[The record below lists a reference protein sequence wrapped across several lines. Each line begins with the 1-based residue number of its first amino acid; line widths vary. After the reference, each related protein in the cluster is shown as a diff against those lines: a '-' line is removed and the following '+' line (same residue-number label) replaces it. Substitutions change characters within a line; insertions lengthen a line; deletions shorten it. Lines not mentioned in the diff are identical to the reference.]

1 MIDQSMRPEA
11 ANEGLPPPHHPT
23 DRMISG
29 GIILAIGFLALLAGL
44 IVGLAGLGIIL
55 WGLASALAALTPWFK

>member
-1 MIDQSMRPEA
+1 MIDQSMHPQA

-23 DRMISG
+23 DRIASG
-29 GIILAIGFLALLAGL
+29 AIILALGFLALIAALV
-44 IVGLAGLGIIL
+44 IGLAGLGIIV